1 MGEERTAVAK
11 SKKGINFRQYSRELP
26 VAVTLV
32 ALVDDRRAAGGRGT
46 RCYGTPGVGHRHRV
60 YAANPAGKINVVIWK
75 FAKTKSIKSAQ
86 ICCRTVTSHHSQ
98 GHTGKARGGGL
109 T

>member
-1 MGEERTAVAK
+1 MYSVVVVGEERTAVAK

-46 RCYGTPGVGHRHRV
+46 RCYGMYSWCRP
-60 YAANPAGKINVVIWK
+60 
-75 FAKTKSIKSAQ
+75 SASR
-86 ICCRTVTSHHSQ
+86 IRS
-98 GHTGKARGGGL
+98 
-109 T
+109 